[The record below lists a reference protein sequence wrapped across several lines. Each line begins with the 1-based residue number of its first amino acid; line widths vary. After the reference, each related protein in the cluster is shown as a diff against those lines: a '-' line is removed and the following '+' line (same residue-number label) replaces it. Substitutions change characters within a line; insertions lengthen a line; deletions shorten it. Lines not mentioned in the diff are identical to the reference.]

1 MLRQPAMTRCA
12 RSRPL
17 LTLSGRRCMTAS
29 ANNATVASP
38 DVLTRMLNGG
48 ISLSAIFM
56 AGQLSPQARLTATS
70 MRRAVG
76 SAASWVEAGDTLS
89 VPAGQ
94 EERRKGF
101 STAAVCSRK
110 ARWLA
115 KTPIPVRTFRHVAP
129 QLSVCYATARSR
141 GFWERAG
148 VLPRKCRVPLNLKGF
163 APTVHGGADPLG
175 IAGRDQ
181 RGRRTDN
188 RLGHGGP
195 LRDRLVRARARTERY
210 RSRQG

>member
-12 RSRPL
+12 RARPL

-94 EERRKGF
+94 EKRRGG
-101 STAAVCSRK
+101 TG
-110 ARWLA
+110 LA
-115 KTPIPVRTFRHVAP
+115 PPP
-129 QLSVCYATARSR
+129 C
-141 GFWERAG
+141 
-148 VLPRKCRVPLNLKGF
+148 
-163 APTVHGGADPLG
+163 
-175 IAGRDQ
+175 
-181 RGRRTDN
+181 
-188 RLGHGGP
+188 
-195 LRDRLVRARARTERY
+195 ARARLVGWQKH
-210 RSRQG
+210 RSRCGPFVMLHRSCRYVTQPRDLAGFGSAPAFFRGNAEFH